1 MPPRPFACAE
11 RCSATLRHA
20 STAASSR
27 KNDKQHLPFLGQAL
41 EPLDR
46 NEAVDLFQMRAKLG
60 GDIEIIF
67 AAVRPHF
74 KDDGDH
80 DAEPR
85 YSTRRR
91 KVRSSARMK
100 RSFSANWKVA
110 RHSGSACKRARY
122 AS

>member
-27 KNDKQHLPFLGQAL
+27 KNDKDNIFPFSVRLSN
-41 EPLDR
+41 R
-46 NEAVDLFQMRAKLG
+46 STIDLFQMRAKLG